1 MCNSCFAVYNFLFVQ
16 FAENMHTE
24 HQQSPI
30 LHVMHTLSGH
40 STLNLIPLSYEACK
54 LWVGSLKAHT

>member
-1 MCNSCFAVYNFLFVQ
+1 MLNSCFAVYNFLVVQ

-30 LHVMHTLSGH
+30 LHVMHTLSA
-40 STLNLIPLSYEACK
+40 TLL
-54 LWVGSLKAHT
+54 